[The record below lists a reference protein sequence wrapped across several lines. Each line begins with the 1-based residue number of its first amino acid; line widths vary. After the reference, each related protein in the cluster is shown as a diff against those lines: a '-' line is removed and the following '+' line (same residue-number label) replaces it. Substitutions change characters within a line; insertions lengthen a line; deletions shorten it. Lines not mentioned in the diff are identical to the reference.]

1 MPATIDVVIPTSP
14 DEAAQAFGDGRDVTV
29 VGGGTIVVPEITHG
43 RLRPAKVL
51 MLARSGLDQVTH
63 EGGAV
68 TIGSTV
74 PVTALEELDE
84 PLASAARH
92 VGDPEVRAQA
102 TLGGN
107 LCAAPGAEA
116 PRGDLQ
122 APLIAL
128 GARVR
133 STGSGGEKVE
143 PMEDFLAGGAEG
155 RLVLDV
161 SYDDVP
167 REAGYAAAHRPHA
180 HHYTILAVAAAKAG
194 DELRVAATGA
204 GPHAVRLRAVEQS
217 GDPGDA
223 LKDASPSD
231 DALASA
237 WYRTKILPRL
247 VQQALDFL
255 ADGEKI

>member
-1 MPATIDVVIPTSP
+1 LKR
-14 DEAAQAFGDGRDVTV
+14 E
-29 VGGGTIVVPEITHG
+29 
-43 RLRPAKVL
+43 RPRR
-51 MLARSGLDQVTH
+51 AR
-63 EGGAV
+63 
-68 TIGSTV
+68 
-74 PVTALEELDE
+74 
-84 PLASAARH
+84 AAR
-92 VGDPEVRAQA
+92 
-102 TLGGN
+102 
-107 LCAAPGAEA
+107 AAPERAHD
-116 PRGDLQ
+116 R
-122 APLIAL
+122 AL
-128 GARVR
+128 RAR
-133 STGSGGEKVE
+133 
-143 PMEDFLAGGAEG
+143 
-155 RLVLDV
+155 
-161 SYDDVP
+161 